1 MGWNARR
8 LIIIVIGE
16 DVGDSQRQIEVPKT
30 IKSRINVFESH
41 SKKSCNLSNS
51 HALDSYDFSPEIPHK
66 EDQQR

>member
-1 MGWNARR
+1 MRWKAGRFVS
-8 LIIIVIGE
+8 IVIRE
-16 DVGDSQRQIEVPKT
+16 DAGDSQRQIEVPKT